1 MVPQISVRKSDTT
14 VDENGTVTKGH
25 VSFELK
31 VAVEY
36 GSNIPEV
43 VENLRQAIVKE
54 VAALTDFYVDSVDV
68 VVARLVNIQKEAAPL
83 VTEQEKAAVPEAEK
97 NPLQHK
103 NKNGSPSDCMSSDG
117 DFLCI
122 DHFVP
127 CPIGL
132 SLLFKG
138 DSSLFDGR
146 LGCPMASAGNF
157 RSEYLE
163 KKNSP

>member
-1 MVPQISVRKSDTT
+1 MIQGKTIISDEVFVDIVRAAAPDLGHVTLSLNEGSSLFSLAKRVTDKMVPQISVRKSDTT

-68 VVARLVNIQKEAAPL
+68 VVARLVNIQKEAPPL

-97 NPLQHK
+97 E
-103 NKNGSPSDCMSSDG
+103 SP
-117 DFLCI
+117 
-122 DHFVP
+122 
-127 CPIGL
+127 
-132 SLLFKG
+132 
-138 DSSLFDGR
+138 
-146 LGCPMASAGNF
+146 AAQ
-157 RSEYLE
+157 E
-163 KKNSP
+163 

>member
-1 MVPQISVRKSDTT
+1 MIQGKTIISDEVFVDIVRAAAQDLGHVPLSLNEGSSLFSLAKRVTDKMVPQISVRKSDTT

-97 NPLQHK
+97 E
-103 NKNGSPSDCMSSDG
+103 SP
-117 DFLCI
+117 
-122 DHFVP
+122 
-127 CPIGL
+127 
-132 SLLFKG
+132 
-138 DSSLFDGR
+138 
-146 LGCPMASAGNF
+146 AAQ
-157 RSEYLE
+157 E
-163 KKNSP
+163 

>member
-43 VENLRQAIVKE
+43 VETLRQAIVKE

-68 VVARLVNIQKEAAPL
+68 VVARLVNIQKEADPL

-97 NPLQHK
+97 E
-103 NKNGSPSDCMSSDG
+103 SPAAQG
-117 DFLCI
+117 
-122 DHFVP
+122 
-127 CPIGL
+127 
-132 SLLFKG
+132 
-138 DSSLFDGR
+138 
-146 LGCPMASAGNF
+146 
-157 RSEYLE
+157 
-163 KKNSP
+163 

>member
-1 MVPQISVRKSDTT
+1 MIQGKTIISDEVFVDIVRAAAQDLGHVTLSLNEGSSLFSLAKRVTDKMVPQISVCKSDTT

-97 NPLQHK
+97 E
-103 NKNGSPSDCMSSDG
+103 SP
-117 DFLCI
+117 
-122 DHFVP
+122 
-127 CPIGL
+127 
-132 SLLFKG
+132 
-138 DSSLFDGR
+138 
-146 LGCPMASAGNF
+146 AAQ
-157 RSEYLE
+157 E
-163 KKNSP
+163 

>member
-1 MVPQISVRKSDTT
+1 MIQGKTIISDEVFVDIVRAAAQDLGHVTLSLNEGSSLFSLAKRVTDKMVPRISVRKSD
-14 VDENGTVTKGH
+14 TVTKGH

-97 NPLQHK
+97 E
-103 NKNGSPSDCMSSDG
+103 SP
-117 DFLCI
+117 
-122 DHFVP
+122 
-127 CPIGL
+127 
-132 SLLFKG
+132 
-138 DSSLFDGR
+138 
-146 LGCPMASAGNF
+146 AAQ
-157 RSEYLE
+157 E
-163 KKNSP
+163 

>member
-1 MVPQISVRKSDTT
+1 MIQGKNIISDEVFVDIVRAAAQDLGHVTLSLNEGSSLFSLAKRVTDKMVPQISVRKSDTT

-43 VENLRQAIVKE
+43 VENLRQVIVKE

-68 VVARLVNIQKEAAPL
+68 VVARLVNIQKEADPL

-97 NPLQHK
+97 E
-103 NKNGSPSDCMSSDG
+103 SPAAQG
-117 DFLCI
+117 
-122 DHFVP
+122 
-127 CPIGL
+127 
-132 SLLFKG
+132 
-138 DSSLFDGR
+138 
-146 LGCPMASAGNF
+146 
-157 RSEYLE
+157 
-163 KKNSP
+163 

>member
-1 MVPQISVRKSDTT
+1 MIQGKTIISDEVFVDIVRAAAQDLGHVTPSLNEGSSLFSLAKRVTDKMVPQISVRKSDTT

-97 NPLQHK
+97 E
-103 NKNGSPSDCMSSDG
+103 SP
-117 DFLCI
+117 
-122 DHFVP
+122 
-127 CPIGL
+127 
-132 SLLFKG
+132 
-138 DSSLFDGR
+138 
-146 LGCPMASAGNF
+146 AAQ
-157 RSEYLE
+157 E
-163 KKNSP
+163 

>member
-1 MVPQISVRKSDTT
+1 MIQGKTIISDEVFVDIVRAAAQDLGHVTLSLNEGSSLFSLAKRVTDKMVPQISVRKSDTT

-83 VTEQEKAAVPEAEK
+83 VTAQEKAAHPEAEK
-97 NPLQHK
+97 E
-103 NKNGSPSDCMSSDG
+103 SP
-117 DFLCI
+117 
-122 DHFVP
+122 P
-127 CPIGL
+127 
-132 SLLFKG
+132 
-138 DSSLFDGR
+138 
-146 LGCPMASAGNF
+146 AQ
-157 RSEYLE
+157 E
-163 KKNSP
+163 KKMDLHLIA

>member
-1 MVPQISVRKSDTT
+1 MIQGKTIISDEVFVDIVRAAAQDLGHVTLSLNEGSSLFSLAKRVTDKMVPQISVRKSDTT

-83 VTEQEKAAVPEAEK
+83 VTEQEKAAFPEAEK
-97 NPLQHK
+97 E
-103 NKNGSPSDCMSSDG
+103 SP
-117 DFLCI
+117 
-122 DHFVP
+122 
-127 CPIGL
+127 
-132 SLLFKG
+132 
-138 DSSLFDGR
+138 
-146 LGCPMASAGNF
+146 AAQ
-157 RSEYLE
+157 E
-163 KKNSP
+163 

>member
-1 MVPQISVRKSDTT
+1 MIQGKTIISDEVFVDIVRTAAQDLGHVTLSLNEGSSLFSLAKRVTDKMVPQISVRKSDTT

-97 NPLQHK
+97 E
-103 NKNGSPSDCMSSDG
+103 SP
-117 DFLCI
+117 
-122 DHFVP
+122 
-127 CPIGL
+127 
-132 SLLFKG
+132 
-138 DSSLFDGR
+138 
-146 LGCPMASAGNF
+146 AAQ
-157 RSEYLE
+157 E
-163 KKNSP
+163 

>member
-1 MVPQISVRKSDTT
+1 MIQGKTIISDEVFVGIVRAAAQDLGHVTLSLNEGSSLFSLAKRVTDKMVPQISVRKSDTT

-68 VVARLVNIQKEAAPL
+68 VVARLVNIQKEAPPL

-97 NPLQHK
+97 E
-103 NKNGSPSDCMSSDG
+103 SP
-117 DFLCI
+117 
-122 DHFVP
+122 
-127 CPIGL
+127 
-132 SLLFKG
+132 
-138 DSSLFDGR
+138 
-146 LGCPMASAGNF
+146 AAQ
-157 RSEYLE
+157 E
-163 KKNSP
+163 

>member
-1 MVPQISVRKSDTT
+1 MIQGKTIISDEVFVDIVRVAAQDLGHVTLSLNEGSSLFSLAKRVTDKMVPQISVRKSDTT

-68 VVARLVNIQKEAAPL
+68 VVARLVNIQKEAPPL

-97 NPLQHK
+97 E
-103 NKNGSPSDCMSSDG
+103 SP
-117 DFLCI
+117 
-122 DHFVP
+122 
-127 CPIGL
+127 
-132 SLLFKG
+132 
-138 DSSLFDGR
+138 
-146 LGCPMASAGNF
+146 AAQ
-157 RSEYLE
+157 E
-163 KKNSP
+163 

>member
-54 VAALTDFYVDSVDV
+54 VAALTDFM
-68 VVARLVNIQKEAAPL
+68 LI
-83 VTEQEKAAVPEAEK
+83 
-97 NPLQHK
+97 
-103 NKNGSPSDCMSSDG
+103 
-117 DFLCI
+117 
-122 DHFVP
+122 
-127 CPIGL
+127 
-132 SLLFKG
+132 LL
-138 DSSLFDGR
+138 
-146 LGCPMASAGNF
+146 M
-157 RSEYLE
+157 
-163 KKNSP
+163 

>member
-1 MVPQISVRKSDTT
+1 MIQGKTIISDEVFVDIVRAVAQDLGHVTLSLNEGSSLFSLAKRVTDKMVPQISVRKSDTT

-97 NPLQHK
+97 E
-103 NKNGSPSDCMSSDG
+103 SP
-117 DFLCI
+117 
-122 DHFVP
+122 
-127 CPIGL
+127 
-132 SLLFKG
+132 
-138 DSSLFDGR
+138 
-146 LGCPMASAGNF
+146 AAQ
-157 RSEYLE
+157 E
-163 KKNSP
+163 

>member
-1 MVPQISVRKSDTT
+1 MIQGKTIISDEVFVDIVRAAAQDLGHVTPSLNEGSSLFSLANRVTDMMVPQISVRKSDTT

-97 NPLQHK
+97 E
-103 NKNGSPSDCMSSDG
+103 SP
-117 DFLCI
+117 
-122 DHFVP
+122 
-127 CPIGL
+127 
-132 SLLFKG
+132 
-138 DSSLFDGR
+138 
-146 LGCPMASAGNF
+146 AAQ
-157 RSEYLE
+157 E
-163 KKNSP
+163 

>member
-1 MVPQISVRKSDTT
+1 MIQGKTIISDEVFVDIVRDAAQDLGHVTLSLNEGSSLFSLAKRVTDKMVPQISVRKSDTT

-68 VVARLVNIQKEAAPL
+68 VVARLVNIQKEAPPL

-97 NPLQHK
+97 E
-103 NKNGSPSDCMSSDG
+103 SP
-117 DFLCI
+117 
-122 DHFVP
+122 
-127 CPIGL
+127 
-132 SLLFKG
+132 
-138 DSSLFDGR
+138 
-146 LGCPMASAGNF
+146 AAQ
-157 RSEYLE
+157 E
-163 KKNSP
+163 

>member
-1 MVPQISVRKSDTT
+1 MIQGKTIISDEVFVDIVHAAAQDLGHVTLSLNEGSSLFSLAKRVTDKMVPQISVRKSDTT

-97 NPLQHK
+97 E
-103 NKNGSPSDCMSSDG
+103 SP
-117 DFLCI
+117 
-122 DHFVP
+122 
-127 CPIGL
+127 
-132 SLLFKG
+132 
-138 DSSLFDGR
+138 
-146 LGCPMASAGNF
+146 AAQ
-157 RSEYLE
+157 E
-163 KKNSP
+163 

>member
-1 MVPQISVRKSDTT
+1 MIQGKTIISDEVFVDIVRAAAQDLGHVTFSLNEGSSLFSLAKRVTDKMVPQISVRKSDTT

-97 NPLQHK
+97 E
-103 NKNGSPSDCMSSDG
+103 SP
-117 DFLCI
+117 
-122 DHFVP
+122 
-127 CPIGL
+127 
-132 SLLFKG
+132 
-138 DSSLFDGR
+138 
-146 LGCPMASAGNF
+146 AAQ
-157 RSEYLE
+157 E
-163 KKNSP
+163 

>member
-1 MVPQISVRKSDTT
+1 MIQGKTIISDEVFVDIVRAAAQDLWHVTLSLNEGSSLFSLAKRVTDKMVPQISVRKSDTT

-97 NPLQHK
+97 E
-103 NKNGSPSDCMSSDG
+103 SP
-117 DFLCI
+117 
-122 DHFVP
+122 
-127 CPIGL
+127 
-132 SLLFKG
+132 
-138 DSSLFDGR
+138 
-146 LGCPMASAGNF
+146 AAQ
-157 RSEYLE
+157 E
-163 KKNSP
+163 

>member
-1 MVPQISVRKSDTT
+1 MIQGKNIISDEVFVDIVRAAAQDLGHVTLSLNEGSSLFSLAKRVTDKMVPQISVRKSDTT

-97 NPLQHK
+97 E
-103 NKNGSPSDCMSSDG
+103 SP
-117 DFLCI
+117 
-122 DHFVP
+122 
-127 CPIGL
+127 
-132 SLLFKG
+132 
-138 DSSLFDGR
+138 
-146 LGCPMASAGNF
+146 AAQ
-157 RSEYLE
+157 E
-163 KKNSP
+163 

>member
-1 MVPQISVRKSDTT
+1 MIQGKTIISDEVFVDSVRAAAQDLGHVTLSLNEGSSLFSLAKRVTDKMVPQISVRKSDTT

-97 NPLQHK
+97 E
-103 NKNGSPSDCMSSDG
+103 SP
-117 DFLCI
+117 
-122 DHFVP
+122 
-127 CPIGL
+127 
-132 SLLFKG
+132 
-138 DSSLFDGR
+138 
-146 LGCPMASAGNF
+146 AAQ
-157 RSEYLE
+157 E
-163 KKNSP
+163 

>member
-1 MVPQISVRKSDTT
+1 MIQGKTIISDEVFVDIVRVAAQDLGHVTLSLNEGSSLFSLAKRVTDKMVPQISVRKSDTT

-97 NPLQHK
+97 E
-103 NKNGSPSDCMSSDG
+103 SP
-117 DFLCI
+117 
-122 DHFVP
+122 
-127 CPIGL
+127 
-132 SLLFKG
+132 
-138 DSSLFDGR
+138 
-146 LGCPMASAGNF
+146 AAQ
-157 RSEYLE
+157 E
-163 KKNSP
+163 

>member
-1 MVPQISVRKSDTT
+1 MIQGKTIISDEVFVDIVRAAAQDLGHVTLSLNEGSSLFSLAKRVTDKMVPQISVRKSDTT

-43 VENLRQAIVKE
+43 VENLRPAIVKAG
-54 VAALTDFYVDSVDV
+54 AALPDFYVVSVDV

-97 NPLQHK
+97 E
-103 NKNGSPSDCMSSDG
+103 SP
-117 DFLCI
+117 
-122 DHFVP
+122 
-127 CPIGL
+127 
-132 SLLFKG
+132 
-138 DSSLFDGR
+138 
-146 LGCPMASAGNF
+146 AAQ
-157 RSEYLE
+157 E
-163 KKNSP
+163 

>member
-1 MVPQISVRKSDTT
+1 MIQGKTIISDEVFVDIVRAAAQDLGHVTLSLNEGSSLFSLAKRVTDKMVPQISVRKSDTT

-68 VVARLVNIQKEAAPL
+68 VVARLVNIQKEAPPH

-97 NPLQHK
+97 E
-103 NKNGSPSDCMSSDG
+103 SP
-117 DFLCI
+117 
-122 DHFVP
+122 
-127 CPIGL
+127 
-132 SLLFKG
+132 
-138 DSSLFDGR
+138 
-146 LGCPMASAGNF
+146 AAQ
-157 RSEYLE
+157 E
-163 KKNSP
+163 

>member
-31 VAVEY
+31 AAVEY

-97 NPLQHK
+97 E
-103 NKNGSPSDCMSSDG
+103 SP
-117 DFLCI
+117 
-122 DHFVP
+122 
-127 CPIGL
+127 
-132 SLLFKG
+132 
-138 DSSLFDGR
+138 
-146 LGCPMASAGNF
+146 AAQ
-157 RSEYLE
+157 E
-163 KKNSP
+163 

>member
-1 MVPQISVRKSDTT
+1 MIQGKTIISDEVFVDIVRAAAQDPGHVTLSLNEGSSLFSLAKRVTDKMVPQISVRKSDTT

-97 NPLQHK
+97 E
-103 NKNGSPSDCMSSDG
+103 SP
-117 DFLCI
+117 
-122 DHFVP
+122 
-127 CPIGL
+127 
-132 SLLFKG
+132 
-138 DSSLFDGR
+138 
-146 LGCPMASAGNF
+146 AAQ
-157 RSEYLE
+157 E
-163 KKNSP
+163 